1 MLRARAL
8 VSAAETYSFASV
20 PRVRSLT
27 NGTVSA
33 ANLSP
38 KGIGGGEGAGG
49 GAGTA
54 AFGAAVAAGAT
65 DGEGVGAASLLTED
79 ELFGPPGISSLAR
92 YRKPPTPIATRQTT
106 ITASGHIQFGVAAA
120 PTGFFFNFGLE
131 YVPSSRRIATM

>member
-33 ANLSP
+33 TNFSFE
-38 KGIGGGEGAGG
+38 GIGGGKGDG
-49 GAGTA
+49 GAAGAA
-54 AFGAAVAAGAT
+54 AFGTGEAAGAT
-65 DGEGVGAASLLTED
+65 DGEGVGAASLLAED
-79 ELFGPPGISSLAR
+79 GPFDPPGVSSRAR

-106 ITASGHIQFGVAAA
+106 ITASGHIQFGAAA
-120 PTGFFFNFGLE
+120 ALAGFFFNCGME
-131 YVPSSRRIATM
+131 

>member
-33 ANLSP
+33 ANFSLE
-38 KGIGGGEGAGG
+38 GCGGEGGG
-49 GAGTA
+49 GVA
-54 AFGAAVAAGAT
+54 GAAVFGAGEGAGAT
-65 DGEGVGAASLLTED
+65 DGEGVGAASLLAED
-79 ELFGPPGISSLAR
+79 GPFGPPGVSRLAR
-92 YRKPPTPIATRQTT
+92 YRKPPTPTATRQTT

-120 PTGFFFNFGLE
+120 LAGFFFNFGME
-131 YVPSSRRIATM
+131 